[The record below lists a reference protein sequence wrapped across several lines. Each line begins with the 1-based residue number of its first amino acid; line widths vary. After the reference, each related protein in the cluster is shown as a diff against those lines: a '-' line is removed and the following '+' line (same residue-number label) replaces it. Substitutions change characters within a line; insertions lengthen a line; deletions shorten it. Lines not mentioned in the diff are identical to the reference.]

1 MLLFNW
7 RRLRNKH
14 ILRIF
19 VPDNLLASL
28 RLGWVLLVI
37 WGEIGVFL
45 YTLLICRWPRIPHS
59 TVR

>member
-1 MLLFNW
+1 MLLSDLH
-7 RRLRNKH
+7 RLRSNR
-14 ILRIF
+14 ILRTF

-45 YTLLICRWPRIPHS
+45 YTLFICRWPRIPHS